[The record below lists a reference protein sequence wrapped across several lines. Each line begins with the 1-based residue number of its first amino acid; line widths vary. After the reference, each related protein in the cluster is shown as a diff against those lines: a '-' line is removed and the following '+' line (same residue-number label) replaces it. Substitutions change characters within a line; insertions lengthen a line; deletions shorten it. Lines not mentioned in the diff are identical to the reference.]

1 MSHARPAP
9 GTATAAQHDARLARL
24 AGKIIDFRL
33 RPPTGPYRTFFT
45 PNVVG
50 SVNRILGHPVPRSYT
65 ISTEPY
71 PHSED
76 RAIAALLNEMDN
88 VGVRIGLMNGRHS
101 VNRPVPVHIEDTDLA
116 ALTKRTG
123 QRVLGMAGIDF
134 DKPMNE
140 ILAGLDT
147 AVKEL
152 DLVGVCLEP
161 GLART
166 PMYADDEKLFPLYER
181 VVELNVPLLFMTGPL
196 AGPDIS
202 HTDPV
207 RFDRVARRYSTMP
220 VILGH
225 GCYPYVTQAVALA
238 FKSEVTG
245 LLNVFVSPDVYM
257 FAPGGQ
263 AYVEGVNW
271 LPNRFV
277 YASAYS
283 FLGVEESVHDTLK
296 LPINE
301 DALDAYMYGNAE
313 ALLRNVKGA
322 RHG

>member
-1 MSHARPAP
+1 MS
-9 GTATAAQHDARLARL
+9 DERLARL

-50 SVNRILGHPVPRSYT
+50 SVNRILGHGVPRSYT

-71 PHSED
+71 PHAED
-76 RAIAALLNEMDN
+76 RAIAALIDEMDS
-88 VGVRIGLMNGRHS
+88 VGVKIGLMNGRHS
-101 VNRPVPVHIEDTDLA
+101 VNRPVPVHIEDKDLA
-116 ALTKRTG
+116 DLTERTG
-123 QRVLGMAGIDF
+123 RRVLGLAGIDF

-140 ILAGLDT
+140 ILAGLDV
-147 AVKEL
+147 AIKEL
-152 DLVGVCLEP
+152 GLVGICLEP

-166 PMYADDEKLFPLYER
+166 PMYADDERLFPLYER
-181 VVELNVPLLFMTGPL
+181 VAELKIPLLFMTGPL

-225 GCYPYVTQAVALA
+225 GCYPYVTETVALA

-257 FAPGGQ
+257 FAPGAQ
-263 AYVEGVNW
+263 AYVEAINW
-271 LPNRFV
+271 LPKRFI

-283 FLGVEESVHDTLK
+283 FCGVEESVHETLK
-296 LPINE
+296 LGIKD
-301 DALDAYMYGNAE
+301 DALEAYMYRNAE
-313 ALLRNVKGA
+313 ALLRAAGV
-322 RHG
+322 

>member
-1 MSHARPAP
+1 MFNKPEPNPALV
-9 GTATAAQHDARLARL
+9 QERLERL
-24 AGKIIDFRL
+24 RGKVIDFRL

-50 SVNRILGHPVPRSYT
+50 AVNRLLGHPVPRSYA

-76 RAIAALLNEMDN
+76 RAIAALLAEMDT
-88 VGVRIGLMNGRHS
+88 VGVRLGLMNGRHS
-101 VNRPVPVHIEDTDLA
+101 VNRPVPVHIEDPELKT
-116 ALTKRTG
+116 LTERTG
-123 QRVLGMAGIDF
+123 RRLLGLAGIDF
-134 DKPMNE
+134 DKPMKE

-152 DLVGVCLEP
+152 GLVGVCLEP

-181 VVELNVPLLFMTGPL
+181 VQDLGVPLLFMSGPL

-220 VILGH
+220 VVLGH
-225 GCYPYVTQAVALA
+225 GCYPYVNEAIALA

-245 LLNVFVSPDVYM
+245 LLNVYVSPDVYV
-257 FAPGGQ
+257 FAPGGRG
-263 AYVEGVNW
+263 YVEGINFM
-271 LPNRFV
+271 PKRFV
-277 YASAYS
+277 FASAYS
-283 FLGVEESVHDTLK
+283 FFGVEESVRDTLA
-296 LPINE
+296 LPIGE
-301 DALDAYMYGNAE
+301 QALDDYMYRNAE
-313 ALLRNVKGA
+313 ALLRNVPGA
-322 RHG
+322 L

>member
-1 MSHARPAP
+1 MTDPRM
-9 GTATAAQHDARLARL
+9 ARL

-50 SVNRILGHPVPRSYT
+50 AVNRILGHGVPRSYT

-71 PHSED
+71 PHAED
-76 RAIAALLNEMDN
+76 RAIRAVLDEMDS
-88 VGVRIGLMNGRHS
+88 VGVRLGVMNGRHS
-101 VNRPVPVHIEDTDLA
+101 VNRPVPVHIEDADLA
-116 ALTKRTG
+116 ALQARTDG
-123 QRVLGMAGIDF
+123 RVLGLAGVNL
-134 DKPMNE
+134 DKPIPE
-140 ILAGLDT
+140 IVAALDR

-152 DLVGVCLEP
+152 GLIGVCMEP

-166 PMYADDEKLFPLYER
+166 PMYADDERLFPIYEK
-181 VVELNVPLLFMTGPL
+181 VVELKVPLLFMSGPL

-225 GCYPYVTQAVALA
+225 GCYPYVTEAIALA

-245 LLNVFVSPDVYM
+245 LMNVFLSPDVYM

-271 LPNRFV
+271 LPNRFIF
-277 YASAYS
+277 ASAYS
-283 FLGVEESVHDTLK
+283 FCGVDTAVRDTLK
-296 LPINE
+296 LAIND
-301 DALDAYMYGNAE
+301 DALDSYMYRNALS
-313 ALLRNVKGA
+313 LLPASAGR
-322 RHG
+322 

>member
-1 MSHARPAP
+1 MSTPQERM
-9 GTATAAQHDARLARL
+9 ARL

-50 SVNRILGHPVPRSYT
+50 HINRLLGHHVPRSYS
-65 ISTEPY
+65 ISMEAGATA
-71 PHSED
+71 ED
-76 RAIAALLNEMDN
+76 RALSALIHEMDT
-88 VGVRIGLMNGRHS
+88 VGVRLGLMNGRHS
-101 VNRPVPVHIEDTDLA
+101 VNRPVPVHIEDKDLKE
-116 ALTKRTG
+116 LSGRTG
-123 QRVLGMAGIDF
+123 KRVLGLAGIDF
-134 DKPMNE
+134 DKPITE
-140 ILAGLDT
+140 ILAGLEV

-152 DLVGVCLEP
+152 GLVGVCAEP

-181 VVELNVPLLFMTGPL
+181 IADLKVPLLFMSGPL

-207 RFDRVARRYSTMP
+207 RFDRVARRYSSMP

-225 GCYPYVTQAVALA
+225 GCYPYVNEAIALA

-245 LLNVFVSPDVYM
+245 LLNVYVSPDVYI
-257 FAPGGQ
+257 FAPGGS
-263 AYVEGVNW
+263 AYREGINW
-271 LPNRFV
+271 LPKRFI

-283 FLGVEESVHDTLK
+283 FMGVEEAVRDTLE
-296 LPINE
+296 LDI
-301 DALDAYMYGNAE
+301 DDAALDDYMYRNAE
-313 ALLRNVKGA
+313 ALLASVPGVRT
-322 RHG
+322 

>member
-1 MSHARPAP
+1 MSDP
-9 GTATAAQHDARLARL
+9 RLARL
-24 AGKIIDFRL
+24 EGKIIDFRL

-50 SVNRILGHPVPRSYT
+50 TVNRLLGHGVPRSYT

-76 RAIAALLNEMDN
+76 RAIKALIDEMDS
-88 VGVRIGLMNGRHS
+88 VGVRLGVMNGRHS
-101 VNRPVPVHIEDTDLA
+101 VNRPVPVHIEDADLA
-116 ALTKRTG
+116 DLSKRTG
-123 QRVLGMAGIDF
+123 GRILGMTGVDL
-134 DKPMNE
+134 DKPMPE
-140 ILAGLDT
+140 ILAALDT

-152 DLVGVCLEP
+152 GMIGVCLEP

-166 PMYADDEKLFPLYER
+166 PIYADNEQLFPIYEKI
-181 VVELNVPLLFMTGPL
+181 VELKVPLLFMSGPL

-225 GCYPYVTQAVALA
+225 GCYPYVNEAIALA

-245 LLNVFVSPDVYM
+245 LMNVFLSPDVYM

-277 YASAYS
+277 FASAYS
-283 FLGVEESVHDTLK
+283 FCGVDTAVRDTLK
-296 LPINE
+296 LAIN
-301 DALDAYMYGNAE
+301 DAALDAYMYRNAE
-313 ALLRNVKGA
+313 ALLPA
-322 RHG
+322 SASA

>member
-1 MSHARPAP
+1 MFNKPPPNPALV
-9 GTATAAQHDARLARL
+9 QERLERL
-24 AGKIIDFRL
+24 RGKVIDFRL

-50 SVNRILGHPVPRSYT
+50 AVNRLLGHPVPRSYA

-76 RAIAALLNEMDN
+76 RAIAALLAEMDT
-88 VGVRIGLMNGRHS
+88 VGVRLGLMNGRHS
-101 VNRPVPVHIEDTDLA
+101 VNRPIPVHIEDPELKS
-116 ALTKRTG
+116 LTERTG
-123 QRVLGMAGIDF
+123 RRLLGLAGIDF
-134 DKPMNE
+134 DKPIKE

-152 DLVGVCLEP
+152 GLVGVCLEP

-181 VVELNVPLLFMTGPL
+181 VQELGVPLLFMSGPL

-220 VILGH
+220 VVLGH
-225 GCYPYVTQAVALA
+225 GCYPYVNEAIALA

-245 LLNVFVSPDVYM
+245 LLNVYVSPDVYV
-257 FAPGGQ
+257 FAPGGSG
-263 AYVEGVNW
+263 YVEGINFM
-271 LPNRFV
+271 PKRFV
-277 YASAYS
+277 FASAYS
-283 FLGVEESVHDTLK
+283 FFGVEESVYDTLA
-296 LPINE
+296 LPIRE
-301 DALDAYMYGNAE
+301 QALDDYMYRNAE
-313 ALLRNVKGA
+313 TLLRNVPGA
-322 RHG
+322 L

>member
-1 MSHARPAP
+1 MSDERM
-9 GTATAAQHDARLARL
+9 ARL

-76 RAIAALLNEMDN
+76 RAIAALIDEMDS
-88 VGVRIGLMNGRHS
+88 VGVKLGLMNGRHS
-101 VNRPVPVHIEDTDLA
+101 VNRPVPVHIEDQDLA
-116 ALTKRTG
+116 DLTQRTG
-123 QRVLGMAGIDF
+123 KRVLGLAGIDF
-134 DKPMNE
+134 DKPMAD
-140 ILAGLDT
+140 ILAGLDV
-147 AVKEL
+147 AIKEL
-152 DLVGVCLEP
+152 GLVGVCLEP

-166 PMYADDEKLFPLYER
+166 PMYADDERLFPLYER
-181 VVELNVPLLFMTGPL
+181 VAELKVPLLFMSGPL

-220 VILGH
+220 VVLGH
-225 GCYPYVTQAVALA
+225 GCYPYVTETVALA

-263 AYVEGVNW
+263 AYVEAINW
-271 LPNRFV
+271 LPNRFIF
-277 YASAYS
+277 ASAYS
-283 FLGVEESVHDTLK
+283 FLGVQESVRETLK
-296 LPINE
+296 LDIKD
-301 DALDAYMYGNAE
+301 DALDAYMYRNAE
-313 ALLRNVKGA
+313 ALLRAAGV
-322 RHG
+322 

>member
-1 MSHARPAP
+1 MSDPR
-9 GTATAAQHDARLARL
+9 AQARLDRL

-50 SVNRILGHPVPRSYT
+50 HVNRLLGHAVPRSYS
-65 ISTEPY
+65 ISTETSPG
-71 PHSED
+71 SED
-76 RAIAALLNEMDN
+76 RALAALIHEMDT
-88 VGVRIGLMNGRHS
+88 VGVRLGLMNGRHS
-101 VNRPVPVHIEDTDLA
+101 VNRPVPVHIEDHDLVD
-116 ALTKRTG
+116 LTKRTG
-123 QRVLGMAGIDF
+123 NRVLGLAGIDL
-134 DKPMNE
+134 DKPMKE
-140 ILAGLDT
+140 VLSGLDT

-152 DLVGVCLEP
+152 GLVGVCIEP

-181 VVELNVPLLFMTGPL
+181 IAELKVPLLFMSGPL

-220 VILGH
+220 VVLGH
-225 GCYPYVTQAVALA
+225 GCYPYVNEAIALA

-245 LLNVFVSPDVYM
+245 LLNVYVSPDVYV

-263 AYVEGVNW
+263 AYVEGINW
-271 LPNRFV
+271 LPKRFV
-277 YASAYS
+277 FASAYS
-283 FLGVEESVHDTLK
+283 FMGVEDSVRDTMR
-296 LPINE
+296 LPIDE
-301 DALDAYMYGNAE
+301 DALDDYMYRNAE
-313 ALLRNVKGA
+313 ALLRNVPGA
-322 RHG
+322 RS

>member
-1 MSHARPAP
+1 MS
-9 GTATAAQHDARLARL
+9 DERLARL

-50 SVNRILGHPVPRSYT
+50 SVNRILGHGVPRSYT

-71 PHSED
+71 PHAED
-76 RAIAALLNEMDN
+76 RAIAALIDEMDS
-88 VGVRIGLMNGRHS
+88 VGVKIGLMNGRHS
-101 VNRPVPVHIEDTDLA
+101 VNRPVPVHIEDKDLA
-116 ALTKRTG
+116 DLTERTG
-123 QRVLGMAGIDF
+123 RRVLGLAGIDF
-134 DKPMNE
+134 DKPMTE
-140 ILAGLDT
+140 ILAGLDV
-147 AVKEL
+147 AIKEL
-152 DLVGVCLEP
+152 GLVGICLEP

-166 PMYADDEKLFPLYER
+166 PMYADDERLFPLYER
-181 VVELNVPLLFMTGPL
+181 VAELKIPLLFMTGPL

-225 GCYPYVTQAVALA
+225 GCYPYVTETVALA

-257 FAPGGQ
+257 FAPGAQ
-263 AYVEGVNW
+263 AYVEAINW
-271 LPNRFV
+271 LPKRFI

-283 FLGVEESVHDTLK
+283 FCGVEESVHETLK
-296 LPINE
+296 LGIKD
-301 DALDAYMYGNAE
+301 DALDAYMYRNAE
-313 ALLRNVKGA
+313 ALLRAAGV
-322 RHG
+322 